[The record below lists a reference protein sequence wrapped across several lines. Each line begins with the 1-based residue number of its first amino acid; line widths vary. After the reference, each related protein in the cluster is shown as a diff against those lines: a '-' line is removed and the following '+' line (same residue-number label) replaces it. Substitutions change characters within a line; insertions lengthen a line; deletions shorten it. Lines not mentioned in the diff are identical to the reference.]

1 MPERNR
7 PPDGHHYTITEVAQ
21 LTGLRPHTLRWYEE
35 MGLVT
40 DVGRGPG
47 GRRSYE
53 TSHLRWLDFLA
64 QVRETGM
71 TVADLTRYVELVRQ
85 GEGEESVAERRA
97 LLEAHRCRL
106 DDQSARLARC
116 LRHVD
121 DRLASYGRAEQ
132 RLPLTAEQT
141 NVRGGRPDPS
151 ASVTGRPAGAPV
163 PAYA

>member
-7 PPDGHHYTITEVAQ
+7 PPDEHRYTITEVAR
-21 LTGLRPHTLRWYEE
+21 LTGLRAHTLRWYEE

-53 TSHLRWLDFLA
+53 ASHLRWLDFLA

-71 TVADLTRYVELVRQ
+71 TVADLTRYVELVRK
-85 GEGEESVAERRA
+85 GEGSVSERLA

-106 DDQSARLARC
+106 DDQAARLERC
-116 LRHVD
+116 LRHLD
-121 DRLASYGRAEQ
+121 ARLASYRLAEQ
-132 RLPLTAEQT
+132 RLAPTTERT
-141 NVRGGRPDPS
+141 SSRSGRPAPPAS
-151 ASVTGRPAGAPV
+151 ATGRPTGAPV

>member
-7 PPDGHHYTITEVAQ
+7 PPDEHRYTITEVAQ
-21 LTGLRPHTLRWYEE
+21 LTGLRAHTLRWYEE

-53 TSHLRWLDFLA
+53 ASHLRWLDFLA

-71 TVADLTRYVELVRQ
+71 TVADLTRYVELVR
-85 GEGEESVAERRA
+85 EGEKSAAERLA

-106 DDQSARLARC
+106 GDQAARLERC

-121 DRLASYGRAEQ
+121 DRLASYRRAEQ
-132 RLPLTAEQT
+132 RLALATEQT
-141 NVRGGRPDPS
+141 SGRSGHPAPPAS
-151 ASVTGRPAGAPV
+151 ATGRPAGAPV